1 MFHRC
6 IAVLLV
12 AVSLFLHGAPVVMA
26 AQGALPAVPLVD
38 EKGQL
43 NPDAKVGSVI
53 NFSSQPTVFV
63 PNAATS
69 ATFSGNLS
77 IAPQIGPPAP
87 GQVGISFVPSDLVPK
102 LTGTEGKW
110 DLPDFDKFFADN
122 PYLSQLICM
131 TPGFISDLLNI
142 AAGIFSL
149 LGPFLGILG
158 VFVSDPS
165 NTVTNI
171 QQLMTMTQQLKSMFE
186 QCKNQKR
193 INSVLGTTAPPVD
206 LAKFMAHSLGRY
218 GETSFQASVRSEN
231 PQWFGGSTPNGFSA
245 NSSQGILETGLQA
258 LSTVQLFTG
267 AIGEITGDA
276 GIKQFATDLTNF
288 QAQAQSLI
296 NVVFSS
302 IQVFT
307 NAFTQIGSGGNPITT
322 AQQIAGTIIS
332 VMGPFNGGENS
343 DPAQFTLEAAEASIS
358 LNPGFDISNPNAGGS
373 SDQSNSG
380 KLKVFKDKKLSG
392 GAGTSGAATADKM
405 YAAIEKGLTGRGSNA
420 PKAECQATVTRYRL
434 DAARNCALK
443 CAATSL
449 NYVNNSAI
457 KAQQLVSN
465 SGGCVVAGQNLP
477 KSLCPTLTEV
487 VANSGSV
494 RGDIQSLVAIE
505 FYGLTADLAMGEVT
519 ALCTACEGIKGLIGT
534 PTECR

>member
-12 AVSLFLHGAPVVMA
+12 AISLFLHGAPVAMA

-38 EKGQL
+38 ANGQL

-53 NFSSQPTVFV
+53 NFASQPTVFV

-245 NSSQGILETGLQA
+245 NSSQGILDTGLQA

-276 GIKQFATDLTNF
+276 GLKQFATDLGNF

-307 NAFTQIGSGGNPITT
+307 NAFTQIGSGGSPITT

-343 DPAQFTLEAAEASIS
+343 DPAQFTLKAAEASIN

-373 SDQSNSG
+373 DQNNSG

-392 GAGTSGAATADKM
+392 GADTGAATADKM

-443 CAATSL
+443 CATTSL

-465 SGGCVVAGQNLP
+465 SGECVVAGQNLP

-494 RGDIQSLVAIE
+494 RGDIQSLAAIE